1 MRAHLQLDDYWVDAL
16 DVRDGEFP
24 APGDSTGGAIP
35 DIDYE
40 VLKAPEDIAQGRECY
55 LVKLKL
61 SAGKAKVRTGIPY
74 EFRVQLSGV
83 FSFLPSTEQ
92 ATKSNYLYYNAPAM
106 LYGIA
111 RGMIGE
117 ITATGRHPR
126 YILPSVNF
134 QEVYKRWKR
143 KRDRQK
149 AKQEG
154 KQEAP
159 QEVTV

>member
-16 DVRDGEFP
+16 DVRDAAYPGSGESV
-24 APGDSTGGAIP
+24 STALP

-40 VLKAPEDIAQGRECY
+40 ILKAPEDIAQGRECY

-61 SAGKAKVRTGIPY
+61 SAGKAKVRLGIPY

-83 FSFLPSTEQ
+83 FSFLPTTEASAKST
-92 ATKSNYLYYNAPAM
+92 YLYYNAPAM

-117 ITATGRHPR
+117 ITGTSRQRR

-134 QEVYKRWKR
+134 QEVYKRWKQ
-143 KRDRQK
+143 KRDRQMVKQK
-149 AKQEG
+149 AKP
-154 KQEAP
+154 A
-159 QEVTV
+159 